1 MTDRKEVTVT
11 LEPRTVEEIE
21 EIRDLMEKQDGTG
34 RGSQGMVVD
43 LAVDDLHTA
52 VTYNDQTV
60 RMADGAAIADR
71 EEMTVTLM
79 PFVVE
84 EIEEIRDVM
93 EEQDGAERRLQGMV
107 VDLAVGEFHRKA
119 ITNGDVWD

>member
-11 LEPRTVEEIE
+11 LMPFTVEKIE
-21 EIRDLMEKQDGTG
+21 EIRDVMEEQDGTG

-43 LAVDDLHTA
+43 VAVDDLHTA

-60 RMADGAAIADR
+60 RMAEGKIIADR
-71 EEMTVTLM
+71 EEVTVTLM
-79 PFVVE
+79 PFTVE
-84 EIEEIRDVM
+84 KIEEIRDVM
-93 EEQDGAERRLQGMV
+93 EEQDGAGRGLQGMV

-119 ITNGDVWD
+119 VTNGDVWD